1 MKNYINN
8 NLVFNNSNELS
19 MLIIPIT
26 VKRIT
31 FYKNIDNYNESL
43 NAYIEKIMLNVK
55 PNIDYTEIINFEY
68 DKGFNIEIIN
78 KIIFFDL
85 NVNSNTYY
93 CNHLTKIVDI
103 FNNYNYKKVIFE
115 MRDLNEKVISSYQNL
130 NRKGLTNDCNF

>member
-1 MKNYINN
+1 MKNYYIN

-55 PNIDYTEIINFEY
+55 PNID
-68 DKGFNIEIIN
+68 NIEIIN

-103 FNNYNYKKVIFE
+103 LNNYNYKKVIFE